1 LNENREVINT
11 NSNPVDNILNIKEE
25 RSEDQTIELKKANDE
40 NNISTNSTNQD
51 NFINANENLLD
62 KD

>member
-1 LNENREVINT
+1 MNENGEVINT
-11 NSNPVDNILNIKEE
+11 NSNPVNNILNIKEE

>member
-1 LNENREVINT
+1 MNENREVINT

>member
-1 LNENREVINT
+1 LNENGEVINT